1 MRVVP
6 ERDRVATAVD
16 SIEKVGEDGAGRV
29 WEGKLSYLQKRE
41 RRVGWAVSGRGNFPT
56 CK

>member
-1 MRVVP
+1 MVP